1 MSATSL
7 PQTVLVTGAMGQV
20 GQRVCEIL
28 LRRGRTVV
36 ALDLD
41 NPATREVA
49 VRLGSIPGPGALVQT
64 FADLTDAEAVR
75 ATITQHQPHAIV
87 HLAAVVSPVCYV
99 KPEMAGR
106 VNVGGTRHLVE
117 AAAELSAPPAFVYA
131 SSSAVYGPRNPY
143 RNEGRITPETPVN
156 PVDCYGAHKVAAE
169 EIVRKSGLPY
179 ALLRLG
185 GILSPE
191 ALNARNASDY
201 LLFVGSLPRD
211 GRLHMVDSR
220 DVALAFANAVDRI
233 EAIDGKALPIGGDE
247 SHVNLQST
255 VQDELFAALGLG
267 RLGGGFQLPGNPDDD
282 RSWSYTD
289 WFDTTESQRLLDYQE
304 HRWSQTIA
312 WVVQEQGAK
321 RRVAQAAGPLAR
333 PLLRGYFK
341 MLHRRMGSGEYASP
355 WEAMTRAYGAQA
367 LVGTD

>member
-1 MSATSL
+1 MSEKSL

-20 GQRVCEIL
+20 GRRVCEL
-28 LRRGRTVV
+28 LLERGRTVV

-41 NPATREVA
+41 TPASQETAAALARTP
-49 VRLGSIPGPGALVQT
+49 GSGSLVQS
-64 FADLTDAEAVR
+64 FADLTDGDAVR
-75 ATITQHQPHAIV
+75 ATIVEHRPNAIV

-99 KPEMAGR
+99 KPDMARR
-106 VNVGGTRHLVE
+106 VNVEGTRNLVK
-117 AAAELSAPPAFVYA
+117 AASELAEPPAFVYA

-169 EIVRKSGLPY
+169 EIIRQSGLPH

-191 ALNARNASDY
+191 ALNANNASDY
-201 LLFVGSLPRD
+201 LLFVASLPRD

-233 EAIDGKALPIGGDE
+233 DAVDGKALPIGGDE

-267 RLGGGFQLPGNPDDD
+267 RLGGRFQLPGNPDDD

-289 WFDTTESQRLLDYQE
+289 WFDTTESQRLLDYQH
-304 HRWSQTIA
+304 HRWEETMA
-312 WVVQEQGAK
+312 WIVEGQGAQ
-321 RRVAQAAGPLAR
+321 RRIAQVAGPIAR

-341 MLHRRMGSGEYASP
+341 LLHRRNGSGEFASP
-355 WEAMTRAYGAQA
+355 WDTVARAYGPQV
-367 LVGTD
+367 LVD